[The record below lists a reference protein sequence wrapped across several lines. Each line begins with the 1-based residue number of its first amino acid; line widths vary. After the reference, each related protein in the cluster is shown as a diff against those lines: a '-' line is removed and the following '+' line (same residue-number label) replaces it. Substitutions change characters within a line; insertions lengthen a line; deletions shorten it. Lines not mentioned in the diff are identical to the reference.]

1 MFLKEGY
8 MKKIKFLF
16 LTSTFVSSVCLVIN
30 LIFNI
35 KDLARRL
42 CALAQY
48 ETATMLPNYIAH
60 HICSLSLLVIS
71 IILSITCFVIC
82 LISLIKG
89 TNILNFTRLT
99 YEEYKELREKKKQEK
114 QDKKAQKLQA
124 ELEKIKSTK

>member
-1 MFLKEGY
+1 
-8 MKKIKFLF
+8 MKKFTLLF
-16 LTSTFVSSVCLVIN
+16 LILNFMASVYLSVCLFFELTQLHDSIN
-30 LIFNI
+30 FINEHPEAVF
-35 KDLARRL
+35 
-42 CALAQY
+42 
-48 ETATMLPNYIAH
+48 LPESIAH
-60 HICSLSLLVIS
+60 YYCSLPFLVIS

-89 TNILNFTRLT
+89 TNILSFTRLT